1 MIKGWIEKRTIFRR
15 MSVTRKNGLI
25 GLPVLCVTIQVM
37 LVAQAAEKKTLV
49 GVWEVKI
56 SAGGGPPQPLLSIAS
71 FGGDGSFTT
80 TGNTKFPQG
89 LGSDQRGPGYG
100 RWAQTGDREF
110 KLTFY
115 AVLLKDGEVNGYMQV
130 QSTLILSESGNEF
143 TSRDCKVD
151 FMDADRKVLDSD
163 NDQVKGTRLETP

>member
-25 GLPVLCVTIQVM
+25 GLAVLCVTIQVM

-80 TGNTKFPQG
+80 TGNNKVSES
-89 LGSDQRGPGYG
+89 LGSDQRGPGHGGWG
-100 RWAQTGDREF
+100 R
-110 KLTFY
+110 
-115 AVLLKDGEVNGYMQV
+115 
-130 QSTLILSESGNEF
+130 
-143 TSRDCKVD
+143 TS
-151 FMDADRKVLDSD
+151 A
-163 NDQVKGTRLETP
+163 